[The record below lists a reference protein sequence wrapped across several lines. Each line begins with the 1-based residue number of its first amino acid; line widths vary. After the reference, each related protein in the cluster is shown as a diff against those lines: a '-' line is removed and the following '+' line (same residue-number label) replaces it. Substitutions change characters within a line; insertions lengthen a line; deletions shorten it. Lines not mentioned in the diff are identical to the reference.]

1 MTRPSL
7 MRRARSTT
15 AAEPASEADPELPI
29 PTAPAL
35 DAAQL
40 GASGGRLSRRLPAL
54 ASPVYR
60 RFIFAAFVGSIG
72 NWMQA
77 TALGWLVLGLTDS
90 RFALGL
96 TSAAST
102 APILFLSIFAGVLA
116 DRVDIRRLLAGAQ
129 LASAGVAIVLAIL
142 TTTGVVEFWHVLVLA
157 ALAGAA
163 GALASPA
170 FQAVVSTIVDR
181 EAIGSAV
188 ALNSA
193 QFNLSRVL
201 GPTVAGFIIAAGSL
215 ALAFWANAIGLLIV
229 AALILSLPIKRASS
243 AARVEASMWAN
254 LVDGVRYV
262 RAERAIA
269 LLVLLAAIPA
279 LFILNYLVLMP
290 VFARDVLAIGAPGLG
305 LLNAS
310 LGVGALT
317 GALLV
322 AVTRPGGGSGRLML
336 LGLGSASIALIVF
349 GLSTWLPVSCLA
361 LAALGGSQVAYY
373 ATTNTLIQILVSPRL
388 RGRVLSLYIL
398 TSLGVIPF
406 GNLVAG
412 AVAERFGA
420 PLALAGGGTATLI
433 ILAIVAVSF
442 PALRSLQPV
451 QRTD

>member
-1 MTRPSL
+1 VR
-7 MRRARSTT
+7 TT
-15 AAEPASEADPELPI
+15 TPAEPATEADPEGSN
-29 PTAPAL
+29 PTPPTISL
-35 DAAQL
+35 DAAAAIAAPV
-40 GASGGRLSRRLPAL
+40 GAGRLTRRLPAL

-60 RFIFAAFVGSIG
+60 RFILAAFVGSIG
-72 NWMQA
+72 SWMQG

-116 DRVDIRRLLAGAQ
+116 DRVDVRRLLAGAQ
-129 LASAGVAIVLAIL
+129 IASAAVAIVLAIL
-142 TTTGVVEFWHVLVLA
+142 TTTGVVAFWHVLVLA

-181 EAIGSAV
+181 QAIGSAV

-201 GPTVAGFIIAAGSL
+201 GPTVAGLVIAAGSL

-229 AALILSLPIKRASS
+229 AALILSLPISRASS
-243 AARVEASMWAN
+243 AARVEASIWAN

-262 RAERAIA
+262 RAERSIA

-290 VFARDVLAIGAPGLG
+290 VFARDVLQIGAPGLG

-322 AVTRPGGGSGRLML
+322 AVTRPAGGSGRLML
-336 LGLGSASIALIVF
+336 LGLGSASVALIVF
-349 GLSTWLPVSCLA
+349 GLSTWLPISCLA

-373 ATTNTLIQILVSPRL
+373 ATTNTLIQVLVSPRL

-420 PLALAGGGTATLI
+420 PLALAGGGTATLV

-442 PALRSLQPV
+442 PALRTLRPIQPA
-451 QRTD
+451 RDR